1 MHWPLASMSYAPGR
15 RAEMGTHVIAVINQK
30 GGAGK
35 TTLSMNLA
43 AGLSRRGDTVV
54 IDLDPQGSSRQWAS
68 MGTAP
73 FPATV
78 KQINGNWDARALHQN
93 YRAYRH
99 MVLDCPPSLES
110 HASLQALRA
119 CDVALIPVLPS
130 PIDLWASLK
139 LPQEIEEAKKVNP
152 AIKAYLVL
160 NQLEPSSALSAA
172 MQEALTEF
180 GLPVLNAGIRRRAAY
195 RNAAL
200 EGVSVYQM
208 GGRGTTAV
216 EEVEAV
222 IREVIGT

>member
-1 MHWPLASMSYAPGR
+1 MATYV
-15 RAEMGTHVIAVINQK
+15 TAVINQK

-35 TTLSMNLA
+35 TTLAMNLA
-43 AGLSRRGDTVV
+43 AGLARRGETVV

-68 MGTAP
+68 LGSDP

-78 KQINGNWDARALHQN
+78 KQIGGKWDARTLHQN

-130 PIDLWASLK
+130 PVDLWASLR
-139 LPQEIEEAKKVNP
+139 LPQEIEEARKVNGRLR
-152 AIKAYLVL
+152 AFLVL
-160 NQLEPSSALSAA
+160 NQLEPKSALSAA
-172 MQEALTEF
+172 MHEALAEF
-180 GLPVLNAGIRRRAAY
+180 GIPVLNAVIRRRAAY
-195 RNAAL
+195 RGAAL

-208 GGRGTTAV
+208 GSRGALAAA
-216 EEVEAV
+216 EIEA
-222 IREVIGT
+222 IIEEVIGS